1 VIGYGDKENV
11 KCISL
16 KACFNKCRFW
26 CGWCFIMWV
35 SSLWLYHLNEPD
47 EAKCENRLRMA
58 GWSVLEGRW

>member
-1 VIGYGDKENV
+1 MEAGTCVIGYGDKENV

-47 EAKCENRLRMA
+47 EENVKT
-58 GWSVLEGRW
+58 G